1 MSELRSVD
9 PRSLVPNPNNPRR
22 TPAAAAMDEQLVA
35 SIKAI
40 GLIQPPPG
48 QGRGRQD
55 RHRRRQPPHQAA
67 IAAGLAII
75 DVVVGDAD
83 GATDAMRAVSENLIR
98 RGHEQ
103 RRHLARHP
111 IPGRGRG
118 GPRRRSPT
126 RSPLPV
132 RTIKRL
138 KLLAHLPP
146 AMLDVMAAGNMPTEH
161 DLRTPSRRRRA
172 RTRPRPGRSTSRRKA
187 SRSTGTRS
195 PAPCP
200 SGAFPIADAKF
211 DADLA
216 KAYGVVWEDGPVHA
230 RGRGWAL
237 HHQRRRLLRRPTGM
251 AAEPPAGTRHPL
263 PVGEHGSV
271 QLPRKAEHVYGKPAK
286 GDVTG
291 HYLDAYSGKVK
302 SVTYRLPPPKAAAP
316 GKNGGSGD
324 TGADEEPAKPARPEV
339 TQRGQAMIGD
349 LRTNALHE
357 GLKTAA
363 LDETTLIGLLVL
375 ALGANNVS
383 VERPGSF
390 ARRDPRQPIAYQLI
404 EGGKLTRDPETVAA
418 AARAMLATVL
428 SCRENSSKSGLVA
441 RVAGDAIGAGQ
452 HLPNMATEDFLSCLS
467 KPGIEKAALAAGVRV
482 EVRAR
487 DTRARIIE
495 RFRAGHYVH
504 PGTLFELGAAE
515 ITECRIKADMVAG
528 ADDEER
534 LDPADGE
541 GDVDAASDESG
552 EGSEPYADAAD

>member
-1 MSELRSVD
+1 MTELRSVD

-40 GLIQPPPG
+40 GLIQPPLVKDEDG
-48 QGRGRQD
+48 KTVIVAGN
-55 RHRRRQPPHQAA
+55 RRTKAA
-67 IAAGLAII
+67 IAAGLATI

-83 GATDAMRAVSENLIR
+83 STMDAMRAVSENLIR
-98 RGHEQ
+98 AGMNSVDIWRATQSLEGQGWTEAAIADA
-103 RRHLARHP
+103 LA
-111 IPGRGRG
+111 
-118 GPRRRSPT
+118 
-126 RSPLPV
+126 LPV

-146 AMLDVMAAGNMPTEH
+146 AMLDVMAAGNMPAEH
-161 DLRTPSRRRRA
+161 DLRTIAAAPREDQAQAWKKHKPKKGRPFYWNDITRALSKRRI
-172 RTRPRPGRSTSRRKA
+172 
-187 SRSTGTRS
+187 
-195 PAPCP
+195 
-200 SGAFPIADAKF
+200 PIADAMF

-216 KAYGVVWEDGPVHA
+216 KAYGVVWEDD
-230 RGRGWAL
+230 L
-237 HHQRRRLLRRPTGM
+237 FT
-251 AAEPPAGTRHPL
+251 PAGEDGRYTTNVDGFFGAQQEWLQNHLPERDTLL

-286 GDVTG
+286 GDITG

-302 SVTYRLPPPKAAAP
+302 SITYRFPPPKAAAP
-316 GKNGGSGD
+316 GKGGRNGD
-324 TGADEEPAKPARPEV
+324 TGADDTPAKAARPEI

-349 LRTNALHE
+349 LRTDALQE
-357 GLKTAA
+357 ALKTAA

-375 ALGANNVS
+375 ALGANNVN
-383 VERPGSF
+383 VELPGTF

-404 EGGKLTRDPETVAA
+404 EGGKLTRDPETVAD

-467 KPGIEKAALAAGVRV
+467 KPGIEKAARAAGVRV

-495 RFRAGHYVH
+495 RFKAGHYVH
-504 PGTLFELGAAE
+504 PGTLFELGEAE
-515 ITECRIKADMVAG
+515 IAECRIKADMVAG
-528 ADDEER
+528 ADDEDR

-541 GDVDAASDESG
+541 GDVDATSAESD

>member
-1 MSELRSVD
+1 MTELRSVD

-40 GLIQPPPG
+40 GLIQPPLVKDEDG
-48 QGRGRQD
+48 KTVIVAGN
-55 RHRRRQPPHQAA
+55 RRTKAA
-67 IAAGLAII
+67 IAAGLETI

-83 GATDAMRAVSENLIR
+83 STIDAMRAVSENLIR
-98 RGHEQ
+98 AAMNSVDIWRATQSLEGQGWTETAIADA
-103 RRHLARHP
+103 LA
-111 IPGRGRG
+111 
-118 GPRRRSPT
+118 
-126 RSPLPV
+126 LPV

-146 AMLDVMAAGNMPTEH
+146 AMLDVMATGNMPTEH
-161 DLRTPSRRRRA
+161 DLRTIAAAPREEQTQAWKKHKPKKGQPFYWNDITRALSKRRI
-172 RTRPRPGRSTSRRKA
+172 
-187 SRSTGTRS
+187 
-195 PAPCP
+195 
-200 SGAFPIADAKF
+200 PIADAMF

-216 KAYGVVWEDGPVHA
+216 KAYGVVWELD
-230 RGRGWAL
+230 L
-237 HHQRRRLLRRPTGM
+237 FT
-251 AAEPPAGTRHPL
+251 PAGEDGRYTTNVDGFFGAQQEWLQNHLPARDTLL

-286 GDVTG
+286 GDITG

-302 SVTYRLPPPKAAAP
+302 SVTYRFPPSKAAAP
-316 GKNGGSGD
+316 GKGGSSD
-324 TGADEEPAKPARPEV
+324 NTGAEEEPAKPARPEI

-349 LRTNALHE
+349 LRTDALHE
-357 GLKTAA
+357 ALKTAA

-383 VERPGSF
+383 VELPGYF
-390 ARRDPRQPIAYQLI
+390 ARHDPRRPIAYQLI
-404 EGGKLTRDPETVAA
+404 ESGTLTRDPETVAA

-467 KPGIEKAALAAGVRV
+467 KPGIEKAALATSVRI
-482 EVRAR
+482 EAR
-487 DTRARIIE
+487 GKDTRARIIE
-495 RFRAGHYVH
+495 RFKSGHYVH
-504 PGTLFELGAAE
+504 PTALFELGVAE
-515 ITECRIKADMVAG
+515 IAECRIKADLVAE
-528 ADDEER
+528 ADDEDR
-534 LDPADGE
+534 LDPADG
-541 GDVDAASDESG
+541 GDDVDVANDDSG